1 MKKGLAFI
9 SVFFLIFGIVL
20 GSPLVVKAGVAQSL
34 LIGVKQD
41 PGGGFMNADL
51 NDRYWI
57 SRLGIRNFESTPEA
71 EIVYG
76 YDDLDGAGSW
86 DGQITIFSSD
96 GSAGIIDAAT
106 FNGTYSVNGDGSFTS
121 IYGTDPSTGHISID
135 VDRNFFIASEGFTD
149 IHGIHQSIIAGVRAP
164 AVPFISADLNG
175 TWQFRD
181 LEVRNIE
188 DAGRDA
194 TACTATFVINNP
206 DWNASYNCFDSDG
219 TTNAGTVSGTYTL
232 NGNTFNLTA
241 PAEDVNFSAY
251 LSRDKNTL
259 ILYTGES
266 SGGEIKQ
273 YIGIALKATT
283 GKTNAD
289 LSGQYFFHELFFNDF
304 QTSNRSAEVN
314 IGTVTFDGNG
324 NWTSTSEGLDS
335 DGSSGSHD
343 GSGTYSVASNGSFTL
358 IVTSDNENIT
368 LTGNL
373 TGDNNIAI
381 LSEREATSDGGGG
394 GSTGGGDGGG
404 GGGCFIA
411 TAAYG
416 SLMEP
421 HVKILRDFRD
431 KFLLNNSLGKGFVQA
446 YYKYSP
452 PIANF
457 ISKHDNLRAVVR
469 ASLLPAIGMSWIAM
483 KIGPVLTVALMLFFI
498 SCFIGIVCFRRRY
511 KE

>member
-20 GSPLVVKAGVAQSL
+20 GSSLVVKAEVAQSL
-34 LIGVKQD
+34 LIGVKKD

-188 DAGRDA
+188 NANRDA
-194 TACTATFVINNP
+194 TACEVAIEINNP
-206 DWNASYNCFDSDG
+206 NWTAMGNCFDSDG
-219 TTNAGTVSGTYTL
+219 TSDPINVSGTYTL
-232 NGNTFNLTA
+232 TGNNSFDLSQ
-241 PAEDVNFSAY
+241 PGEGVVFSTY
-251 LSRDKNTL
+251 LSSDKNTL
-259 ILYTGES
+259 IFYKGSSS
-266 SGGEIKQ
+266 SGIEQ
-273 YIGIALKATT
+273 YIGIALKETSN
-283 GKTNAD
+283 KTNAD
-289 LSGQYFFHELFFNDF
+289 LSGDYFFHELFFSDF
-304 QTSNRSAEVN
+304 ETSNRSAEAN
-314 IGTVTFDGNG
+314 SGTVTFDGNG

-335 DGSSGSHD
+335 DGSPGSHT
-343 GSGTYSVASNGSFTL
+343 GSGTYSVAPDGFFTL
-358 IVTSDNENIT
+358 VATQDDANIT

-373 TGDNNIAI
+373 SGDNNIAI
-381 LSEREATSDGGGG
+381 LSERETTSDGG
-394 GSTGGGDGGG
+394 GSTGGGGDGG

-431 KFLLNNSLGKGFVQA
+431 KCLLDNSLGKGFVKA
-446 YYKYSP
+446 YYRYSP
-452 PIANF
+452 PIADF

-469 ASLLPAIGMSWIAM
+469 LSLLPVVGISWVAL

-498 SCFIGIVCFRRRY
+498 SCFIGIVWVRRRY
-511 KE
+511 NE